1 MKSLKKPLIILTGP
15 TAVGKTKLSIK
26 LAKAVN
32 GEIISADSMQV
43 YHYMDIGSAKIL
55 PEEMEGV
62 PHHLVDCLDPDE
74 EFNVVRFQQMA
85 KEAMEDI
92 YARNRI
98 PILVGGTGFYIQAV
112 TGDIDF
118 TECGEDNSYRK
129 ELEQMAK
136 EQGAEVLHNM
146 LAKVDP
152 ESAIAIHANNT
163 KRVIRALEYYQ
174 QTGEPISQHNK
185 QQREKESPYNLAYFV
200 LNDERSHLYAR
211 IDARIDE
218 MLKEGLVDEVKRLQ
232 QMGYHKGMVSMQ
244 GLGYKEI
251 LSYLDGT
258 WSLEEAVYVLK
269 RDTRHFAKRQ
279 ITWFKREKNV
289 EWFYKPDYDYD
300 ENKILDGMLA
310 SLKCK
315 SIIPQNENREENENE
330 Y

>member
-1 MKSLKKPLIILTGP
+1 MKKPLIILTGP

-74 EFNVVRFQQMA
+74 EFKVVRFQQMA